1 MKPCIIDA
9 LLGIFGVVQ
18 DVFSNRETVRTIFI
32 GGFRYSVCVFCQY
45 SSIICLSSNTI
56 PPLRSLKVPSPYKT
70 RNALKPYKIFR
81 KILVLDLKPIVSG
94 ADDEGKST
102 HGQTTMAARTYPRR
116 HCALCVYEFLIH
128 NLHCVCPDI
137 VHLTNPHHLVG
148 NFQRLG
154 DTLGLGHL
162 FNDGI

>member
-1 MKPCIIDA
+1 VLCRMFSAIVKQYAPY
-9 LLGIFGVVQ
+9 LLAVSDIASAF
-18 DVFSNRETVRTIFI
+18 
-32 GGFRYSVCVFCQY
+32 FCQY

-81 KILVLDLKPIVSG
+81 KILVLNLKSIVSG

-102 HGQTTMAARTYPRR
+102 HWQTTMAARTYPRR

-128 NLHCVCPDI
+128 NLHCACPDI